1 MSIIYGTLERL
12 ETQSVGGQASLARAP
27 RNDRAGRFL
36 AAMFVCLSVL
46 VLVSAYAGWRYLQT
60 AVGHV
65 QVPAVA
71 FVDAGADAGETELAA
86 DGNVEPESTENQP
99 SAEHG
104 DSLLAAG
111 AQLVEPDERVKPVE
125 AEAPEAVEVPV
136 VPSKPADTSGGEGFA
151 QVAEAPPASGQASAD
166 AVPAVEVAQTGN
178 TSPVVLPPQ
187 PDRIDVAV
195 DEARNALSRGNYS
208 HALAVLES
216 VPEVSE
222 RRADYW
228 LVKGSAHLALGML
241 EAAESSLVKA
251 GSVAPDNPQVAVQ
264 LAIVKQEQND
274 HPAALRI
281 LAEAATKNAHVPE
294 IFLNMGYSQIAVGAQ
309 PDAQRSFRTFM
320 KLTRDRSRYQ
330 QQREALERWLQQAS
344 VATR

>member
-1 MSIIYGTLERL
+1 M
-12 ETQSVGGQASLARAP
+12 
-27 RNDRAGRFL
+27 
-36 AAMFVCLSVL
+36 
-46 VLVSAYAGWRYLQT
+46 
-60 AVGHV
+60 
-65 QVPAVA
+65 
-71 FVDAGADAGETELAA
+71 
-86 DGNVEPESTENQP
+86 
-99 SAEHG
+99 
-104 DSLLAAG
+104 
-111 AQLVEPDERVKPVE
+111 
-125 AEAPEAVEVPV
+125 
-136 VPSKPADTSGGEGFA
+136 
-151 QVAEAPPASGQASAD
+151 
-166 AVPAVEVAQTGN
+166 
-178 TSPVVLPPQ
+178 
-187 PDRIDVAV
+187 AV